1 MNCPSCGARMT
12 DGAQWCGLCLQPL
25 AAAQEVAAT
34 APPAPAPS
42 PVDHDPAAL
51 AAAAQAWEALT
62 GPPPEAVAR
71 TGPEPVVAQET
82 GRYLGEHRMVVLDTG
97 ERGWV
102 CRLCD
107 HAQPLAE
114 ATCPACGTS
123 LLSVESD
130 RVHRPT
136 GNPARALL
144 WSVIPGGGQW
154 YLGLHAQALAR
165 ASLILLTFVAAISFP
180 ARGALGALRLATA
193 LLCALLWIVSA
204 IDARAVARQGPAAAL
219 LTDRRLMWVAM
230 GVTVLLVGAVVL
242 ALLMGTVSGGAG
254 AAVSGAAGG

>member
-1 MNCPSCGARMT
+1 MNCPSCGARMA

-25 AAAQEVAAT
+25 VAAQEVAVT
-34 APPAPAPS
+34 AVPAPAP
-42 PVDHDPAAL
+42 PAAHDPAAL
-51 AAAAQAWEALT
+51 AAAQQAWDVLAGT
-62 GPPPEAVAR
+62 VAE
-71 TGPEPVVAQET
+71 PEPVPAPGPERAVAQET
-82 GRYLGEHRMVVLDTG
+82 GRFLGEHRMVVFDTG

-107 HAQPLAE
+107 HAQPLAVS
-114 ATCPACGTS
+114 TCPACGTS
-123 LLSVESD
+123 LFSVETE
-130 RVHRPT
+130 RAHRPS
-136 GNPARALL
+136 GNPTTALL
-144 WSVIPGGGQW
+144 WSVIPGAGQW
-154 YLGLHAQALAR
+154 YLGLRAQALAR
-165 ASLILLTFVAAISFP
+165 ASLILLSLAAAISFP

-204 IDARAVARQGPAAAL
+204 IDARAVARQGSAAAL

-254 AAVSGAAGG
+254 AGG